1 MDAEKKMV
9 AIFIKLCHSF
19 LKEVGMP
26 SEALD
31 ELLSR
36 VTSTTTTSD
45 LQAFQPLLFWKYV
58 YASFYALEQKM
69 AIAPFNKPQIP
80 DLNHLVPHK
89 DEVGPSRMLPMQDPD
104 AKSTVEVQATTTKR
118 KAVHQ
123 ACQSEGKRF
132 KGGGEIDITPIER
145 SLEGLN
151 IQNELRPKQ
160 ESKVLPTISETQ
172 YPSHLGGHHN
182 HQFSHELSTA
192 AKTPFPTADK
202 SHDQH
207 LPHLSSEIKTQY
219 PSAGSHDQFVAEFS
233 NTLYPPI
240 KIHDQNLTEESHS
253 TVQYPSTEGHKFS
266 AETIPRISN
275 IYEQNVKILSFRH
288 HQEQTQPPYEATE
301 NPSSQSSYTD
311 KIFSA
316 TSAIADKAIT
326 AKNVVASKL
335 GYSEKDDKT
344 KGHEENISSDTPS
357 NQSSY
362 TEKISSATLAI
373 ADKAVSAKNTVA
385 SKLGYRHKGDSN
397 EETQR
402 ENAAS
407 TSTAE
412 YGKRIA
418 HSLTDKLAPVYG
430 KVAGVG
436 SAVKSK
442 VPGTST
448 GSENDKGWSV
458 KDYFAERLR
467 PQDEDRALSKVIS
480 ETLHHKRNQEEEN
493 VVHGE
498 AENHVKRVVSDAV
511 HMRGE
516 EEGEEEHERRKKI
529 SMGKVR
535 ESEEVKRR
543 LGSGNEETERYEEC
557 YVNSPGKSVVDKV
570 KDVVFGSW
578 FTKPYED
585 QPSEGGEQF
594 SKNSGA
600 VAMDQG

>member
-1 MDAEKKMV
+1 M
-9 AIFIKLCHSF
+9 
-19 LKEVGMP
+19 
-26 SEALD
+26 
-31 ELLSR
+31 
-36 VTSTTTTSD
+36 
-45 LQAFQPLLFWKYV
+45 
-58 YASFYALEQKM
+58 
-69 AIAPFNKPQIP
+69 
-80 DLNHLVPHK
+80 
-89 DEVGPSRMLPMQDPD
+89 
-104 AKSTVEVQATTTKR
+104 
-118 KAVHQ
+118 
-123 ACQSEGKRF
+123 
-132 KGGGEIDITPIER
+132 
-145 SLEGLN
+145 
-151 IQNELRPKQ
+151 
-160 ESKVLPTISETQ
+160 SK
-172 YPSHLGGHHN
+172 
-182 HQFSHELSTA
+182 
-192 AKTPFPTADK
+192 
-202 SHDQH
+202 
-207 LPHLSSEIKTQY
+207 
-219 PSAGSHDQFVAEFS
+219 
-233 NTLYPPI
+233 
-240 KIHDQNLTEESHS
+240 
-253 TVQYPSTEGHKFS
+253 
-266 AETIPRISN
+266 
-275 IYEQNVKILSFRH
+275 
-288 HQEQTQPPYEATE
+288 
-301 NPSSQSSYTD
+301 
-311 KIFSA
+311 
-316 TSAIADKAIT
+316 
-326 AKNVVASKL
+326 
-335 GYSEKDDKT
+335 
-344 KGHEENISSDTPS
+344 HEENISSDTPS

-385 SKLGYRHKGDSN
+385 SKLGYGDKGESH
-397 EETQR
+397 EETR
-402 ENAAS
+402 GENAAAA
-407 TSTAE
+407 TSTTE

-418 HSLTDKLAPVYG
+418 QSLTDKLAPVYG

-578 FTKPYED
+578 FTKPDED

-600 VAMDQG
+600 VAMDQGVNQATDVRGLHESYK